1 MSFRKIM
8 AFFDGEDYEEKE
20 HPPFK
25 DQCKQ
30 FINELK
36 QKFRSKKKSTI
47 IITILLCVFALY
59 LAGVIA
65 SIIRS
70 ISTFSI
76 TTTTTTES
84 TGTKY
89 KATFDFFG
97 AIAALF
103 DIKYSI
109 WGILIILII
118 AAAITYWYIRNH
130 VTMGDYQV
138 EERSGAKYKK
148 QLQDATMGSAREMTQ
163 EEIKKHFLIV
173 DEATFKNNNP
183 NTILYGKLNT
193 GEYVMEKPVGPY
205 DVPNVNSIIIGDA
218 GSRKTSNY
226 IIPTLMQLCRAGQNI
241 LCTDSSGEVFAL
253 TYPMFV
259 KAGYEIKVF
268 NTVDT
273 EHSDSWNFIGSV
285 GNDLDLAK
293 TVTQTLC
300 ESTQLPDERPDPYF
314 TRGMNTLLPAIILL
328 VNTTLTDYASIEG
341 ILRFFIEYDT
351 VEKITKFFDR
361 VERSQPEA
369 YMQYKLFL
377 TSPVK
382 ENFISNLAQR
392 LDLFVSKGISKICSR
407 NGIDIVK
414 DFGSAE
420 KKTIIYVITDKT
432 YAFVSAL
439 FLNSAVR
446 QLKAHARDNCVN
458 RVLPRKVYFVFEEF
472 LTMGYVPN
480 MGTNL
485 SENRKFGMIFLL
497 ICQALPQFYRIYD
510 ELEAKEI
517 MSNCAYKLF
526 YGTGDTDT
534 AELFEKFCGPATVRT
549 TMKATSSPIIKQT
562 DQEREGVQQ
571 RMLYDYN
578 ELMTSLDVTD
588 YLLFPV
594 HSHPIKLK
602 KPYYKDL
609 PGGMELYDNET
620 HYKQYIPAIPEPEEN
635 VSDNSKDE
643 NTQEHMPV
651 VNDIQNQAMPN
662 ESVSD
667 KEEQKVESKI
677 KENKSKQSSDKK
689 RAKNKGMIGNII
701 DDFENSPINRPCINE
716 DDVCNDPIGGG
727 HLFKTELDR
736 NGKQIRANRVRFNIP
751 IDVTIKGEIPPN
763 EYRTFNSKYLID
775 DLKNKCRLEK
785 SGYILVG
792 WKRKKDLR
800 NNNDKKS
807 ETEYLY
813 EKQNEYDKP
822 IYISVP
828 KADIIIEPLFRKIPG
843 NEPSNNTNNQ
853 FDTQIE
859 KTKLNNAENI
869 KSGSSGTVLK
879 L

>member
-36 QKFRSKKKSTI
+36 QKFKSKKKSTI

-148 QLQDATMGSAREMTQ
+148 QLQDATMGSAREMNI
-163 EEIKKHFLIV
+163 EEINKRFLVV
-173 DEATFKNNNP
+173 DENTFNNNNP

-193 GEYVMEKPVGPY
+193 GEYVMEKPVGKFE
-205 DVPNVNSIIIGDA
+205 VPNANTFVVGDSGA
-218 GSRKTSNY
+218 RKTSNY
-226 IIPTLMQLCRAGQNI
+226 IIPTLMQICRAGLNV

-253 TYPMFV
+253 TYHMF
-259 KAGYEIKVF
+259 KRNGYDIKVF

-273 EHSDSWNFIGSV
+273 KHSDSWNFIGSI
-285 GNDLDLAK
+285 GADLDLAK
-293 TVTQTLC
+293 GITQTLC

-351 VEKITKFFDR
+351 VEKITKLFDR

-407 NGIDIVK
+407 EGIDIVK
-414 DFGSAE
+414 DFGSAD

-432 YAFVSAL
+432 YAFISAL

-446 QLKAHARDNCVN
+446 QLKAHARDNCEK
-458 RVLPRKVYFVFEEF
+458 RVLPRKLYFVFEEF

-485 SENRKFGMIFLL
+485 SEDRKFGMIFIL
-497 ICQALPQFYRIYD
+497 ICQMLPQLYRIYG

-517 MSNCAYKLF
+517 MANCAYKLYF
-526 YGTGDTDT
+526 GAADTDT
-534 AELFEKFCGPATVRT
+534 AEQFEKFCGPATVRT

-562 DQEREGVQQ
+562 DQEREGIQQ

-578 ELMTSLDVTD
+578 ELLTSIDETE
-588 YLLFPV
+588 YLLFPA
-594 HSHPIKLK
+594 HSHPLRLK
-602 KPYYKDL
+602 KPFYRSL
-609 PGGMELYDNET
+609 PGGLELDKNET
-620 HYKQYIPAIPEPEEN
+620 HYKQYIPSIPEPKEN
-635 VSDNSKDE
+635 LSDNLKNE
-643 NTQEHMPV
+643 NTQEHTQV
-651 VNDIQNQAMPN
+651 DNDVQSQDIPN
-662 ESVSD
+662 ESVSN
-667 KEEQKVESKI
+667 KEGQKTESKI
-677 KENKSKQSSDKK
+677 KGHKSKQSSDNK
-689 RAKNKGMIGNII
+689 RVKNKGMIGNII

-716 DDVCNDPIGGG
+716 DDVCNDPVGGG

-843 NEPSNNTNNQ
+843 NEPPKNTNNQ
-853 FDTQIE
+853 SDTQIE
-859 KTKLNNAENI
+859 KTKHNNPENKKI
-869 KSGSSGTVLK
+869 GSSGTVLK